1 MLLVLLDWVDLQG
14 REDQLFSE
22 LEARYGPAKKA
33 AAAAPAQTAGKR
45 PKAAAPGKW
54 LHDWVDVLRVCWKVL
69 QSGESCHSRDHEE
82 SPDDVGLVGSFDGSY
97 AEKMRPIEETYMYD
111 KFYETLMN
119 DNDFEAKPMVLLIGQ
134 YSVGKTSFIRYLLEC
149 DYQGMRVG
157 PEPTTDKFISVMY
170 GDTERVIPGNAAA
183 VSSDLP
189 FRSLQQFGSGFL
201 SRFEVVQVP
210 SPVLQSITF
219 IDTPGVLS
227 GEKQRLNRTY
237 DFAEVIHY
245 FADRADRILILF
257 DAHKL
262 DISDEMKDAIEALRV
277 GVNVT
282 SHVGK
287 RRQGACGA
295 EQGRQRRQA
304 AVDAHVSLWH
314 ICERSYGALM
324 WSLGRVIR
332 NPEVTR
338 VYLGS
343 FWDQPLR
350 YDYFKDLFA
359 VEQMDLFADLRG
371 LPSNSMLRKINDL
384 VRRARVS
391 KAHSLLLSY
400 LRMQIPKMFG
410 KAKKQ
415 QELLDSMPEIFH
427 MIQTEYRLPASDF
440 PNMERFIE
448 VVSTMD
454 FSTFPKYKPELFDA
468 LDEVL
473 AHDIPE
479 IMAMLPKPTED
490 NGAPE
495 TEPENPFAEVEL
507 QKGVSTWAI
516 PAAHKAECDNVFSTL
531 KQINGKASG
540 SAVKAVLM
548 KTDLDTNDL
557 RKIWELADIDAD
569 GKMDAGEFAVAMWLA
584 NEKMAGKPL
593 PDTLPEDLIPPSK
606 RSTHVF

>member
-1 MLLVLLDWVDLQG
+1 MSSTNEMYRNRLTEFYKQYNPEKLSMIDQILAAYAG

-45 PKAAAPGKW
+45 PKAAAPESAGKYFSQENP
-54 LHDWVDVLRVCWKVL
+54 VIREITKRV
-69 QSGESCHSRDHEE
+69 QTI
-82 SPDDVGLVGSFDGSY
+82 Y

-262 DISDEMKDAIEALRV
+262 DI
-277 GVNVT
+277 
-282 SHVGK
+282 
-287 RRQGACGA
+287 
-295 EQGRQRRQA
+295 
-304 AVDAHVSLWH
+304 
-314 ICERSYGALM
+314 
-324 WSLGRVIR
+324 
-332 NPEVTR
+332 
-338 VYLGS
+338 
-343 FWDQPLR
+343 
-350 YDYFKDLFA
+350 
-359 VEQMDLFADLRG
+359 FADLRG

-391 KAHSLLLSY
+391 KAHALLLSY
-400 LRMQIPKMFG
+400 LRKQIPKMFG

>member
-1 MLLVLLDWVDLQG
+1 MIDQILAAYAG

-22 LEARYGPAKKA
+22 LEARYGPAQKPAPA
-33 AAAAPAQTAGKR
+33 ASAPSKGRAAKVAAPQSAGKYFSQENPVIR
-45 PKAAAPGKW
+45 EITQ
-54 LHDWVDVLRVCWKVL
+54 RV
-69 QSGESCHSRDHEE
+69 QTIYS
-82 SPDDVGLVGSFDGSY
+82 
-97 AEKMRPIEETYMYD
+97 EKMKPIEETYMYD

-170 GDTERVIPGNAAA
+170 GDVERVIPGNAAS
-183 VSSDLP
+183 VSADLP
-189 FRSLQQFGSGFL
+189 FNSLQQFGSGFL
-201 SRFEVVQVP
+201 NRFEVVQVP

-262 DISDEMKDAIEALRV
+262 DISDEMKAAIEALHGNDDKVRV
-277 GVNVT
+277 VLN
-282 SHVGK
+282 K
-287 RRQGACGA
+287 AD
-295 EQGRQRRQA
+295 
-304 AVDAHVSLWH
+304 AVDKQQLMR
-314 ICERSYGALM
+314 IYGALM

-371 LPSNSMLRKINDL
+371 LPANSMLRKINDL
-384 VRRARVS
+384 VRRAHVS
-391 KAHSLLLSY
+391 KAHALLLSY
-400 LRMQIPKMFG
+400 LRKQIPKMFG
-410 KAKKQ
+410 KQKKQ
-415 QELLDSMPEIFH
+415 QELIDNMSDIFH
-427 MIQTEYRLPASDF
+427 MIQTEYRLPSSDF
-440 PNMERFIE
+440 PPMDRFVE
-448 VVSTMD
+448 VVANMD
-454 FSTFPKYKPELFDA
+454 FSTFPKFKPELFDA

-479 IMAMLPKPTED
+479 IMSMLPKPQD
-490 NGAPE
+490 DAGAE
-495 TEPENPFAEVEL
+495 TEPENPFAEIEL
-507 QKGVSTWAI
+507 QKGTATWRVTS
-516 PAAHKAECDNVFSTL
+516 AHKAECDNVFATL

-548 KTDLDTNDL
+548 KTDLDMTDL

>member
-1 MLLVLLDWVDLQG
+1 MVDQILSAYAG
-14 REDQLFSE
+14 REEQLFSE
-22 LEARYGPAKKA
+22 LEARYGPAKKSPTPAVSTPKSPKPHA
-33 AAAAPAQTAGKR
+33 AKSQTAGDYFGQDNPVIR
-45 PKAAAPGKW
+45 EITQ
-54 LHDWVDVLRVCWKVL
+54 RV
-69 QSGESCHSRDHEE
+69 QRIYS
-82 SPDDVGLVGSFDGSY
+82 
-97 AEKMRPIEETYMYD
+97 EKMRPIEETYMYD

-119 DNDFEAKPMVLLIGQ
+119 DVDFEAKPMVLLIGQ

-183 VSSDLP
+183 VSADLP
-189 FRSLQQFGSGFL
+189 FNSLQQFGSGFL
-201 SRFEVVQVP
+201 NRFEVVQVP
-210 SPVLQSITF
+210 SPVLRSITF

-262 DISDEMKDAIEALRV
+262 DISDEMKAAIEALHGNDDKIRV
-277 GVNVT
+277 VLNKADSVE
-282 SHVGK
+282 K
-287 RRQGACGA
+287 QQLMR
-295 EQGRQRRQA
+295 
-304 AVDAHVSLWH
+304 
-314 ICERSYGALM
+314 IYGALM
-324 WSLGRVIR
+324 WSLGRVIK

-371 LPSNSMLRKINDL
+371 LPGNCLLRKINDL

-391 KAHSLLLSY
+391 KAHALLLSY
-400 LRMQIPKMFG
+400 LRKQIPKMFG
-410 KAKKQ
+410 KQKKQ
-415 QELLDSMPEIFH
+415 QELLDQMPDIFQ
-427 MIQTEYRLPASDF
+427 MIQTEYRLPSSDF
-440 PNMERFIE
+440 PNLDRFLQ
-448 VVSTMD
+448 VVANMD

-479 IMAMLPKPTED
+479 VMNMLPKPQQDEEEE
-490 NGAPE
+490 NAQA
-495 TEPENPFAEVEL
+495 ENPFAEVEL
-507 QKGVSTWAI
+507 EKGVATWRI
-516 PAAHKAECDNVFSTL
+516 TQAHKSECDNVFATL
-531 KQINGKASG
+531 KQNNGKASG

-548 KTDLDTNDL
+548 KSDLEMNDL

-569 GKMDAGEFAVAMWLA
+569 GKMDAGEFAVAMWLV

-593 PDTLPEDLIPPSK
+593 PDVLPEDLIPPSK

>member
-1 MLLVLLDWVDLQG
+1 MYRNRLTEFYKQYNPEKLSMIDQILAAYAG

-45 PKAAAPGKW
+45 PKAAAPESAGKYFSQENP
-54 LHDWVDVLRVCWKVL
+54 VIREITKRV
-69 QSGESCHSRDHEE
+69 QTI
-82 SPDDVGLVGSFDGSY
+82 Y

-262 DISDEMKDAIEALRV
+262 DISDEMKDAIEALRGNDDKV
-277 GVNVT
+277 RVVLNKAD
-282 SHVGK
+282 S
-287 RRQGACGA
+287 
-295 EQGRQRRQA
+295 
-304 AVDAHVSLWH
+304 VDKQQLMR
-314 ICERSYGALM
+314 IYGALM

-391 KAHSLLLSY
+391 KAHALLLSY
-400 LRMQIPKMFG
+400 LRKQIPKMFG

>member
-1 MLLVLLDWVDLQG
+1 MSSTNEMYRNRLTEFYKQYNPEKLSMIDQILAAYAG

-45 PKAAAPGKW
+45 PKAAAPESAGKYFSQENP
-54 LHDWVDVLRVCWKVL
+54 VIREITKRV
-69 QSGESCHSRDHEE
+69 QTI
-82 SPDDVGLVGSFDGSY
+82 Y

-262 DISDEMKDAIEALRV
+262 DISDEMKDAIEALRGNDDKV
-277 GVNVT
+277 RVVLNKAD
-282 SHVGK
+282 S
-287 RRQGACGA
+287 
-295 EQGRQRRQA
+295 
-304 AVDAHVSLWH
+304 VDKQQLMR
-314 ICERSYGALM
+314 IYGALM

-391 KAHSLLLSY
+391 KAHALLLSY
-400 LRMQIPKMFG
+400 LRKQIPKMFG

>member
-1 MLLVLLDWVDLQG
+1 
-14 REDQLFSE
+14 
-22 LEARYGPAKKA
+22 
-33 AAAAPAQTAGKR
+33 
-45 PKAAAPGKW
+45 
-54 LHDWVDVLRVCWKVL
+54 
-69 QSGESCHSRDHEE
+69 
-82 SPDDVGLVGSFDGSY
+82 
-97 AEKMRPIEETYMYD
+97 
-111 KFYETLMN
+111 
-119 DNDFEAKPMVLLIGQ
+119 
-134 YSVGKTSFIRYLLEC
+134 
-149 DYQGMRVG
+149 
-157 PEPTTDKFISVMY
+157 
-170 GDTERVIPGNAAA
+170 
-183 VSSDLP
+183 
-189 FRSLQQFGSGFL
+189 
-201 SRFEVVQVP
+201 
-210 SPVLQSITF
+210 
-219 IDTPGVLS
+219 
-227 GEKQRLNRTY
+227 
-237 DFAEVIHY
+237 
-245 FADRADRILILF
+245 
-257 DAHKL
+257 
-262 DISDEMKDAIEALRV
+262 
-277 GVNVT
+277 
-282 SHVGK
+282 
-287 RRQGACGA
+287 
-295 EQGRQRRQA
+295 
-304 AVDAHVSLWH
+304 
-314 ICERSYGALM
+314 M

-391 KAHSLLLSY
+391 KAHALLLSY
-400 LRMQIPKMFG
+400 LRKQIPKMFG

>member
-1 MLLVLLDWVDLQG
+1 MSSTNEMYRNRLTEFYKQYNPEKLSMIDQILAAYAG

-33 AAAAPAQTAGKR
+33 AAAAPAQTTGKR
-45 PKAAAPGKW
+45 PKAAAPESAGKYFSQENP
-54 LHDWVDVLRVCWKVL
+54 VIREITKRV
-69 QSGESCHSRDHEE
+69 QTI
-82 SPDDVGLVGSFDGSY
+82 Y

-262 DISDEMKDAIEALRV
+262 DISDEMKDAIEALRGNDDKV
-277 GVNVT
+277 RVVLNKAD
-282 SHVGK
+282 S
-287 RRQGACGA
+287 
-295 EQGRQRRQA
+295 
-304 AVDAHVSLWH
+304 VDKQQLMR
-314 ICERSYGALM
+314 IYGALM

-391 KAHSLLLSY
+391 KAHALLLSY
-400 LRMQIPKMFG
+400 LRKQIPKMFG

>member
-1 MLLVLLDWVDLQG
+1 MVDQILSAYAG
-14 REDQLFSE
+14 REEQLFSE
-22 LEARYGPAKKA
+22 LEARYGPAKKSSTPA
-33 AAAAPAQTAGKR
+33 ASTPKSPKPRVAKSQTAGDYFGQDNPVIR
-45 PKAAAPGKW
+45 EITQ
-54 LHDWVDVLRVCWKVL
+54 RV
-69 QSGESCHSRDHEE
+69 QRIYS
-82 SPDDVGLVGSFDGSY
+82 
-97 AEKMRPIEETYMYD
+97 EKMRPIEETYMYD

-119 DNDFEAKPMVLLIGQ
+119 DVDFEAKPMVLLIGQ

-183 VSSDLP
+183 VSADLP
-189 FRSLQQFGSGFL
+189 FNSLQQFGSGFL
-201 SRFEVVQVP
+201 NRFEVVQVP
-210 SPVLQSITF
+210 SPVLRSITF

-262 DISDEMKDAIEALRV
+262 DISDEMKAAIEALHGNDDKIRV
-277 GVNVT
+277 VLNKADSVE
-282 SHVGK
+282 K
-287 RRQGACGA
+287 QQLMR
-295 EQGRQRRQA
+295 
-304 AVDAHVSLWH
+304 
-314 ICERSYGALM
+314 IYGALM
-324 WSLGRVIR
+324 WSLGRVIK

-371 LPSNSMLRKINDL
+371 LPGNCLLRKINDL

-391 KAHSLLLSY
+391 KAHALLLSY
-400 LRMQIPKMFG
+400 LRKQIPKMFG
-410 KAKKQ
+410 KQKKQ
-415 QELLDSMPEIFH
+415 QELLDQMPEIFQ
-427 MIQTEYRLPASDF
+427 MIQTEYRLPPSDF
-440 PNMERFIE
+440 PNLDRFLQ
-448 VVSTMD
+448 VVANMD

-479 IMAMLPKPTED
+479 VMNMLPKPQQGEED
-490 NGAPE
+490 ENPQA
-495 TEPENPFAEVEL
+495 ENPFAEVEL
-507 QKGVSTWAI
+507 EKGVATWRI
-516 PAAHKAECDNVFSTL
+516 TQAHKQECDNVFATL
-531 KQINGKASG
+531 KQNNGKASG

-548 KTDLDTNDL
+548 KSDLEMNDL

-569 GKMDAGEFAVAMWLA
+569 GKMDAGEFAVAMWLV

-593 PDTLPEDLIPPSK
+593 PDVLPEDLIPPSK